1 MVRMVIFYAEKYNH
15 CGALIFSNLLHM
27 VLMVINVYIILIYI
41 IIVYI
46 FIYTIGIIKIIRS
59 FSVTI
64 KNRGK
69 NVDFSL
75 EYQVFVMVI
84 FEI

>member
-1 MVRMVIFYAEKYNH
+1 MVI
-15 CGALIFSNLLHM
+15 
-27 VLMVINVYIILIYI
+27 MVINVYINIYNN

-46 FIYTIGIIKIIRS
+46 YIYTIGIIKVIQD
-59 FSVTI
+59 FFKTI

-75 EYQVFVMVI
+75 EYQRG
-84 FEI
+84 